1 MKLEELKKLIS
12 SLSAEEKEQL
22 LKGELAISLNKSNL
36 DVVRELMHNLPF
48 EERFKLLQ
56 EELKSA
62 GLTVIVGGSN
72 NTTTEISVQIHTA
85 GSLEMDTILNA
96 IASRIK
102 LDSSKDN
109 PEPPNSF
116 H

>member
-1 MKLEELKKLIS
+1 MELEQLKQLIT
-12 SLSAEEKEQL
+12 SLPAEQKEAL
-22 LKGELAISLNKSNL
+22 LKGELAASLNKSNL
-36 DVVRELMHNLPF
+36 DLVRELMHNLPF
-48 EERFKLLQ
+48 EERFKLLK

-62 GLTVIVGGSN
+62 GLTLIVGGSN

-85 GSLEMDTILNA
+85 GALEMDTILNA

-102 LDSSKDN
+102 TDSSKDN
-109 PEPPNSF
+109 SQTHNNP

>member
-1 MKLEELKKLIS
+1 M
-12 SLSAEEKEQL
+12 
-22 LKGELAISLNKSNL
+22 
-36 DVVRELMHNLPF
+36 MHLLPF
-48 EERFKLLQ
+48 DQRFELFQ

-62 GLTVIVGGSN
+62 GLTVIVGANN

-85 GSLEMDTILNA
+85 GSLEIDTILNA

-102 LDSSKDN
+102 TDLLKNN
-109 PEPPNSF
+109 PEKGQNY